1 MVKSFCKWIITI
13 IGGVSEM
20 TRANSFIRG
29 ASRVMDLGA
38 KNKSALNTLVRYSD
52 KEAMAKDWENVGKS
66 IEKSIRNYRDGS
78 ARR

>member
-1 MVKSFCKWIITI
+1 MS
-13 IGGVSEM
+13 
-20 TRANSFIRG
+20 RANSFIRG

-38 KNKSALNTLVRYSD
+38 KNKSTLNVTVRYSD
-52 KEAMAKDWENVGKS
+52 KDALAKDWENVGKS